1 MGVGAGERGAAT
13 ASPSRF
19 SFSRRLAAGLV
30 ALSVAGSLAP
40 AAWAGAGDLD
50 PSFSGDGKLTTDFGV
65 GGASGVA
72 LQGDGK
78 IVVVGDSGGDFALA
92 RYNAD
97 GSLDPSF
104 AGDGMLTTDFGRD
117 FEGAS
122 DLALQSDGKIVVV
135 GGGGPGR
142 DFALARYN
150 ADGSLD
156 PTFADDGMQTID
168 FGDVDEASGVVL
180 QGDGKVVA
188 AGMTGAPGSTD
199 FALARLEADGSLDPT
214 FSGDGIQ
221 TADFSATDRAAAVAL
236 QADGRLVVPGAAGGM
251 SGSRFALAR
260 FDAGGLLDASFA
272 GGEREPM
279 FGTRRFEADQDFAAD
294 VALQAD
300 GKIVAAG
307 GAAARLAGRLG
318 FALARFNGDGSLDR
332 SFSGNGKLLTHFG
345 SYASASGVAVQ
356 ADGRI
361 VAVGSSVQ
369 FPGDQDFALARYKR
383 NGSLDA
389 REVTDFGGDDYASA
403 VALQG
408 DGRIVVAG
416 GTQASGGGG
425 VPGRDFALARYRT
438 LTLDP
443 PRLALLLSGR
453 ARLGVLAGHGL
464 SFRLRTSER
473 VRFTASL
480 EISRRLARRLRL
492 AGEPQGG
499 KRQPVVIGRSPTR
512 RVGPGAARVRIKLS
526 RAARQRIGAAR
537 RVRAT
542 LRVRA
547 LDAEGNVRTAA
558 RRLPVQR

>member
-1 MGVGAGERGAAT
+1 MAFLR
-13 ASPSRF
+13 S
-19 SFSRRLAAGLV
+19 LAAGLV

-78 IVVVGDSGGDFALA
+78 IVVAGDSGGDFALA

-156 PTFADDGMQTID
+156 PTFADDGMRTID

-214 FSGDGIQ
+214 FSGDGLQ

-236 QADGRLVVPGAAGGM
+236 QADGRLVVPGVAGGM

-318 FALARFNGDGSLDR
+318 FALARFNADGSLDR

-361 VAVGSSVQ
+361 VAVGSSVP
-369 FPGDQDFALARYKR
+369 FAGDQDFALARYKR

-389 REVTDFGGDDYASA
+389 REVTDFGGDDSASA

-416 GTQASGGGG
+416 STGSGGGG
-425 VPGRDFALARYRT
+425 VPVRDFALARYRT

-443 PRLALLLSGR
+443 PRLALLLGGR
-453 ARLGVLAGHGL
+453 ARLGVLAEHGL
-464 SFRLRTSER
+464 SFRLSTSEG

-492 AGEPQGG
+492 AQELQGG

-512 RVGPGAARVRIKLS
+512 RIGPGAARVRIKLS

-558 RRLPVQR
+558 RRLRVQR

>member
-1 MGVGAGERGAAT
+1 MAFLR
-13 ASPSRF
+13 S
-19 SFSRRLAAGLV
+19 LAAGLV

-78 IVVVGDSGGDFALA
+78 IVVAGDSGGDFALA
-92 RYNAD
+92 RYNPD

-214 FSGDGIQ
+214 FSGDGLQ

-236 QADGRLVVPGAAGGM
+236 QADGRLVVPGVAGGM

-361 VAVGSSVQ
+361 VAVGSSVP
-369 FPGDQDFALARYKR
+369 FAGDQDFALARYKR

-389 REVTDFGGDDYASA
+389 REVTDFGGDDSASA

-416 GTQASGGGG
+416 STGSGGGG
-425 VPGRDFALARYRT
+425 VPVRDFALARYRT

-473 VRFTASL
+473 VQFTASL

-492 AGEPQGG
+492 AREPQGG

>member
-1 MGVGAGERGAAT
+1 
-13 ASPSRF
+13 
-19 SFSRRLAAGLV
+19 V
-30 ALSVAGSLAP
+30 ALSAVWSLAP

-50 PSFSGDGKLTTDFGV
+50 PSFSGDGKLVTDFDV

-72 LQGDGK
+72 LQSDGK
-78 IVVVGDSGGDFALA
+78 LVVVGDSGGDFALA
-92 RYNAD
+92 RYDPD
-97 GSLDPSF
+97 GLLDSTF
-104 AGDGMLTTDFGRD
+104 AGDGTLTTDFGRD

-122 DLALQSDGKIVVV
+122 DVALRSDGKIVVV
-135 GGGGPGR
+135 GGGGPGD

-150 ADGSLD
+150 PDGSLD
-156 PTFADDGMQTID
+156 STFAGDGTLTTD

-188 AGMTGAPGSTD
+188 AGTIGAPGSTD
-199 FALARLEADGSLDPT
+199 FALARYEPDGSLDPS
-214 FSGDGIQ
+214 FSGDGKQ

-236 QADGRLVVPGAAGGM
+236 QADGKLVVPGVAGGM

-260 FDAGGLLDASFA
+260 FDASGQLDASFA

-279 FGTRRFEADQDFAAD
+279 FGTRKFEADQDFAAD

-307 GAAARLAGRLG
+307 GASARLAGRLG
-318 FALARFNGDGSLDR
+318 FALARFNGDGSLDP
-332 SFSGNGKLLTHFG
+332 SFSGDGKLLTDFG
-345 SYASASGVAVQ
+345 GNASASGVAVQ
-356 ADGRI
+356 GDGRI
-361 VAVGSSVQ
+361 VAVGSS
-369 FPGDQDFALARYKR
+369 FPFAGDQDFALARYKR

-389 REVTDFGGDDYASA
+389 REVTDFGGEDDASD

-416 GTQASGGGG
+416 STQGSGGDG
-425 VPGRDFALARYRT
+425 VLVRGFALARYRT

-453 ARLGVLAGHGL
+453 PRLGVLAGHGL
-464 SFRLRTSER
+464 GFRLRTSER
-473 VRFTASL
+473 VQFTASL
-480 EISRRLARRLRL
+480 EISRQLARRLRL
-492 AGEPQGG
+492 AQGLRAGE
-499 KRQPVVIGRSPTR
+499 RRPVVIGRSPTR

-526 RAARQRIGAAR
+526 RAARQRIGGAR

-547 LDAEGNVRTAA
+547 SDAEGNTRTAS
-558 RRLPVQR
+558 RRLRFQR

>member
-1 MGVGAGERGAAT
+1 MAFLFT
-13 ASPSRF
+13 
-19 SFSRRLAAGLV
+19 FSRRLAAGLV
-30 ALSVAGSLAP
+30 ALSVAWSVAP
-40 AAWAGAGDLD
+40 ASWAGAGDLD

-65 GGASGVA
+65 GGAFGVA

-78 IVVVGDSGGDFALA
+78 IVAVGDSGGDFALA
-92 RYNAD
+92 RYNPD

-104 AGDGMLTTDFGRD
+104 AGDGMQTTDFGRD
-117 FEGAS
+117 FESAS
-122 DLALQSDGKIVVV
+122 DIALQPDGKIVVV
-135 GGGGPGR
+135 GGGGPGGN
-142 DFALARYN
+142 FALARYN
-150 ADGSLD
+150 PDGSLD
-156 PTFADDGMQTID
+156 SSFAGDGMQTAD
-168 FGDVDEASGVVL
+168 FGGDLDQASGVVL

-188 AGMTGAPGSTD
+188 AGTTGASGSTD
-199 FALARLEADGSLDPT
+199 FALARYNPDGSLDKT
-214 FSGDGIQ
+214 FSGDGMQ

-260 FDAGGLLDASFA
+260 FDASGELDPSFA

-279 FGTRRFEADQDFAAD
+279 FGPRRFEADQDVAAD

-307 GAAARLAGRLG
+307 GAAARLSGRLG
-318 FALARFNGDGSLDR
+318 FALARFNADGSLDR
-332 SFSGNGKLLTHFG
+332 SFSSNGKLLTYFG
-345 SYASASGVAVQ
+345 SYASASSVAVQ
-356 ADGRI
+356 GDGRI
-361 VAVGSSVQ
+361 VAVGSSAP
-369 FPGDQDFALARYKR
+369 FGGDQDFALARYKR

-389 REVTDFGGDDYASA
+389 REVTDFGGVDYAGA

-416 GTQASGGGG
+416 TKQGRGGGG
-425 VPGRDFALARYRT
+425 VPVRDFALARYRT

-443 PRLALLLSGR
+443 P
-453 ARLGVLAGHGL
+453 RLGVLAGHGL

-473 VRFTASL
+473 VQFTASL
-480 EISRRLARRLRL
+480 EISRRLARRLGLSQELQR
-492 AGEPQGG
+492 G
-499 KRQPVVIGRSPTR
+499 KRQPLVIGRSPRR

-526 RAARQRIGAAR
+526 RAARQSIGGAR

-547 LDAEGNVRTAA
+547 IDAEGNIRTAA
-558 RRLPVQR
+558 RRLTVQR